1 MGGVDP
7 FDPWQERLNAIR
19 SRLLRPDR
27 LTLDERA
34 RLEFELREIE
44 RLVSDLSRRTRV

>member
-1 MGGVDP
+1 MGGGEP
-7 FDPWQERLNAIR
+7 FDSWQERLNSIK
-19 SRLLRPDR
+19 SRLLRPDK

-34 RLEFELREIE
+34 GLEFELREIE